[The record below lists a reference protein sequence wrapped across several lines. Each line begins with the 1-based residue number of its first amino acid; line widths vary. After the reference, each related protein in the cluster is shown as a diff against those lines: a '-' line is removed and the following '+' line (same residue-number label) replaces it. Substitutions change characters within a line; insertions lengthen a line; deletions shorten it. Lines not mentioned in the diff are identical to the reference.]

1 MLPARRIVASVML
14 VAVGALLTEGAG
26 RLAERRAVAAVV
38 EEGRAAW
45 PLASAALLAEID
57 RQRTVPVVLA
67 QEGSIRASLR
77 LPLAGNLSA
86 VNEKL
91 RLLAEQTQAQVI
103 YLLNRDG
110 RAVAAS
116 NYREPDSFVGSDYR
130 FRRYYAQAIANGSA
144 QQYALGTVSGRPG
157 VYLSQRVDEGDT
169 PLGVVVA
176 KVELDNVEAAW
187 GRTARPTFVTDAR
200 GVVLATSVPAW
211 RFHTVAPLSAPE
223 ADAARDDLQFPD
235 ADLSPLPGAERLADG
250 TWRLR
255 AVAEAGRFAETVAPL
270 DRGPESWLH
279 ILSPL
284 DGARRAAGIPARLV
298 TALTLLLLALAA
310 FLLARRRRRE
320 QEKRDALAR
329 TAQALEAA
337 VAARTAELTRANG
350 QLEREMRERAEAQD
364 RIIRLRDDLAQ
375 ANRLATLGQIT
386 AGVAHEINQPLAAI
400 RAYAENARRFLER
413 AQTETAR
420 ENLGH
425 IVGLTERVGSITDT
439 LRSIAR
445 RPAGGRLRVE
455 LREAVDG
462 AMLMLSTRLAE
473 QRIEVVPPD
482 AAGSFAVE
490 ADRLR
495 LEQVLVN
502 LLRNAMDALRGHPAP
517 RIAITLGRG
526 DGRVRLGVSDNGPG
540 LSPEQ
545 MDRLFTPFSTTK
557 PDGLG
562 LGLVISQDIVSEF
575 GGQLSAGPAPGG
587 GAAFLIELP
596 EAGRP

>member
-1 MLPARRIVASVML
+1 MAALAILLAL
-14 VAVGALLTEGAG
+14 GGLLTEGAG
-26 RLAERRAVAAVV
+26 RLAERRAVAAVAA
-38 EEGRAAW
+38 EGQAAW

-77 LPLAGNLSA
+77 LPLAANLSA

-91 RLLAEQTQAQVI
+91 RLLAGQTRAQVI
-103 YLLNRDG
+103 YLLDKDG

-130 FRRYYAQAIANGSA
+130 FRRYYAQAMAGGSA

-157 VYLSQRVDEGDT
+157 IYLSQRVDEGGA

-176 KVELDNVEAAW
+176 KVELGAVERAW
-187 GRTARPTFVTDAR
+187 AGTGRPTFVTDAQ
-200 GVVLATSVPAW
+200 GVVLATGVPDW
-211 RFHTVAPLSAPE
+211 RFHAVAPLSVGDIAK
-223 ADAARDDLQFPD
+223 ARLDLQSPD
-235 ADLSPLPGAERLADG
+235 ADLTPLPGARQLEDG
-250 TWRLR
+250 QWRLSSGR
-255 AVAEAGRFAETVAPL
+255 EAGRFVETVAPL
-270 DRGPESWLH
+270 ADGPEGWRLH
-279 ILSPL
+279 ILSPV

-298 TALTLLLLALAA
+298 AALTLLLLALAA

-329 TAQALEAA
+329 TAQALEEA
-337 VAARTAELTRANG
+337 VAERTVELTRANG
-350 QLEREMRERAEAQD
+350 RLEREMAERAEAQN

-400 RAYAENARRFLER
+400 RTYAENAGRFLER
-413 AQTETAR
+413 AQEEAAR
-420 ENLGH
+420 ENLSH
-425 IVGLTERVGSITDT
+425 IVGLTERVGSITGT

-445 RPAGGRLRVE
+445 RPAGGRARVE
-455 LREAVDG
+455 LREALDG

-473 QRIEVVPPD
+473 QGIAVALPD
-482 AAGSFAVE
+482 AGGSFAVE

-517 RIAITLGRG
+517 RIAITLERG
-526 DGRVRLGVSDNGPG
+526 EGRVRLAVTDNGPG

-545 MDRLFTPFSTTK
+545 MERLFTPFSTTK

-575 GGQLSAGPAPGG
+575 GGRLSAGPAPGG
-587 GAAFLIELP
+587 GASFLIDLP
-596 EAGRP
+596 RAENR